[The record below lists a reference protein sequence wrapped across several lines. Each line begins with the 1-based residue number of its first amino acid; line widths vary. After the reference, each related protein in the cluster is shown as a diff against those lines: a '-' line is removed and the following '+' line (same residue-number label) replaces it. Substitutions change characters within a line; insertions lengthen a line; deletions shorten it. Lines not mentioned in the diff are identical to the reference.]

1 MKSSVSV
8 QEMLLFDIELGLEG
22 WELSVR
28 YSRAVVGFDA
38 PELKLITFLS
48 HESDFVGRSTVLG
61 SGAPMKVQEVPGEI

>member
-22 WELSVR
+22 WELGVR
-28 YSRAVVGFDA
+28 YSCPIRFDA

-48 HESDFVGRSTVLG
+48 HESDLVGWSTVIG
-61 SGAPMKVQEVPGEI
+61 TGAPMKVQEVPGEI